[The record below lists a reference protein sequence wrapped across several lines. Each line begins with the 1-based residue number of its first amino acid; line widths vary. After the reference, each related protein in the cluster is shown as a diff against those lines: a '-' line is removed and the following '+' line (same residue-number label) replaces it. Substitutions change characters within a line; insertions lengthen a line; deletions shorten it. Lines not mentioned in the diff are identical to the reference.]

1 MRICFVLPGLH
12 RVHRGAEVAFESVA
26 TELGRAGDSVTLIGS
41 GRPIADR
48 PYRFL
53 HAPLVERERF
63 ERFPK
68 VPFLR
73 SEFMYED
80 ASFVPGLLAR
90 YRPADFDATVT
101 CSFPYVH
108 WALGRPA
115 RRAPAHVFVTQNGT
129 WPLESDAGEAR
140 WFSCDGL
147 VCTNPEYLARH
158 GDDWFSTLIPNG
170 VDLDRFGPGPAER
183 ERLGLPADVP
193 VVLMVSAAMASKRVD
208 AAIRAMAEVPDAHL
222 VVAGDGPERDLL
234 DALAA
239 ELIPGRFTRLTLPAA
254 DMGALYRSADVFL
267 HTTLFESFGN
277 VYIEAMATGLP
288 VVAHDSSVTRWILG
302 DHARLVDTTDAAVL
316 AQALRDALVHGTGRP
331 AAAAAEAAARFS
343 WTSVGAQYRDFLAQ
357 VVARRG

>member
-26 TELGRAGDSVTLIGS
+26 TKLGRSGESVTLIGS
-41 GRPIADR
+41 GWGKPGR
-48 PYRFL
+48 PYRFV

-68 VPFLR
+68 MPFLR

-90 YRPADFDATVT
+90 YRPGDYDVTVT

-115 RRAPAHVFVTQNGT
+115 RRSPAHVFVTQNGT
-129 WPLESDAGEAR
+129 WPLETDVGEAR

-158 GDDWFSTLIPNG
+158 GEDWFSTLIPNG
-170 VDLDRFGPGPAER
+170 VDLDRFGPGDAER
-183 ERLGLPADVP
+183 DRLGLPLDAP
-193 VVLMVSAAMASKRVD
+193 IVLMVSAAMASKRVD
-208 AAIRAMAEVPDAHL
+208 AAIRAMATVPDAHL
-222 VVAGDGPERDLL
+222 VVAGDGPEREAL

-239 ELIPGRFTRLTLPAA
+239 ERIPGRFTRLTLPATE
-254 DMGALYRSADVFL
+254 MGALYRSADVFL
-267 HTTLFESFGN
+267 HTTLLESFGN

-302 DHARLVDTTDAAVL
+302 DHARLVDTTDEAVL
-316 AQALRDALVHGTGRP
+316 SEALREALETGTGDP
-331 AAAAAEAAARFS
+331 LAAAAEAAERFS
-343 WTSVGAQYRDFLAQ
+343 WASVGAQYRDFLAQ